1 MGVDKICK
9 LKAESNEKEWPGR
22 DWTEKV
28 SNEFVPS
35 FLRVMMPGYSGNFLS
50 GKKNFTREIST
61 SFTLKVWSSLF
72 PSSHAVTSL
81 TSLPSWNDKGS
92 LKRSFVEMC
101 EFWAIFIRSCLPW
114 SRVVKDRTHLHLGWK
129 TAEKHQI
136 WGSRLICSKNPSVS
150 FLFKL
155 LVRQVKSSYSC
166 FWNVSP

>member
-1 MGVDKICK
+1 MGVNKICK
-9 LKAESNEKEWPGR
+9 LKAESSEKEWPGR

-61 SFTLKVWSSLF
+61 SFTLKVWSILF

-114 SRVVKDRTHLHLGWK
+114 SRVVKDPNIFASGLEDGWK
-129 TAEKHQI
+129 TSNMRFKTHMLKE
-136 WGSRLICSKNPSVS
+136 SKRIFFV
-150 FLFKL
+150 
-155 LVRQVKSSYSC
+155 
-166 FWNVSP
+166 

>member
-1 MGVDKICK
+1 MTGKRLDR
-9 LKAESNEKEWPGR
+9 ESVKWIRPQFSPCHDAR
-22 DWTEKV
+22 LLRK
-28 SNEFVPS
+28 
-35 FLRVMMPGYSGNFLS
+35 FLERQ
-50 GKKNFTREIST
+50 KKNFTREIST
-61 SFTLKVWSSLF
+61 SFTLKVWSILF

-81 TSLPSWNDKGS
+81 TSLPSWNDKDS

>member
-1 MGVDKICK
+1 MKKNDREETGPRKCQMNSSPVF
-9 LKAESNEKEWPGR
+9 S
-22 DWTEKV
+22 V
-28 SNEFVPS
+28 SWCQATQEIS
-35 FLRVMMPGYSGNFLS
+35 WAA
-50 GKKNFTREIST
+50 KKNFTREIST
-61 SFTLKVWSSLF
+61 SFTLKVWSILF

-114 SRVVKDRTHLHLGWK
+114 SRVVKDRTYLHLGWK

>member
-1 MGVDKICK
+1 MGVNKICK
-9 LKAESNEKEWPGR
+9 LKAESSEKEWPGR

-61 SFTLKVWSSLF
+61 SFTLKVWSVLF

-114 SRVVKDRTHLHLGWK
+114 SRVVKDRNIC
-129 TAEKHQI
+129 I
-136 WGSRLICSKNPSVS
+136 WVGRRLKNIKYEVQDSYAQRIQAY
-150 FLFKL
+150 LFCL
-155 LVRQVKSSYSC
+155 NC
-166 FWNVSP
+166 